1 MMRTMKTIKI
11 LHTIPAA
18 TVMLLA
24 LAACS
29 QDEADTMPDGR
40 YALEIASATIS
51 GSATRVT
58 ESADRKSSTWQTGD
72 IIYVK
77 TSGTATAGTFQRTSS
92 GTFQAVQPIYWTKTT
107 ENVDAWLPA
116 NGTVS
121 LANQSSKLAY
131 VLKASAANA
140 TCKQPVSLTFSHQ
153 LAKVRIVAQGTDA
166 SMLTTVKLKSYTSC
180 TAAQGTVSN
189 GSSDGWI
196 TMMQTTYSGTKCWE
210 ASVVPGK
217 EIKEVDLYGIPLQLS
232 TPVTPEAGKVS
243 TITLT
248 VGL

>member
-1 MMRTMKTIKI
+1 
-11 LHTIPAA
+11 
-18 TVMLLA
+18 MLLV

-29 QDEADTMPDGR
+29 QDETDTMPEGR

-51 GSATRVT
+51 GEATRVT
-58 ESADRKSSTWQTGD
+58 ESTDRKSSTWQTDD

-92 GTFQAVQPIYWTKTT
+92 GTFQAAQPIYWTKTT
-107 ENVDAWLPA
+107 TENMDAWLPA

-121 LANQSSKLAY
+121 LADQSSKLAY

-140 TCKQPVSLTFSHQ
+140 PCKQPVNLTFTHQ
-153 LAKVRIVAQGTDA
+153 LAKVRIVAQGTGA
-166 SMLTTVKLKSYTSC
+166 SKLTTVKLKSYTSC
-180 TAAQGTVSN
+180 TATQGTVSN
-189 GSSDGWI
+189 GSSEGWI

-210 ASVVPGK
+210 ANVVPGK
-217 EIKEVDLYGIPLQLS
+217 EIKEVDLYGVPLQLS